1 MQNAEP
7 PLYYGT
13 LLYPCDMIK
22 QGENNSFQINKEDK
36 GVHKVCKSWGGGGG
50 DKTEKKKKKNGEK
63 ETKYLK

>member
-7 PLYYGT
+7 PLHYGT

-36 GVHKVCKSWGGGGG
+36 GVHKVCKSGGAGM
-50 DKTEKKKKKNGEK
+50 
-63 ETKYLK
+63 LV